1 MTTPVVL
8 RSEPDITES
17 FEPFQERLAE
27 TISWC
32 LRAVKVAPLGT
43 ALRTFAHV
51 PPPALPWP
59 ETVRAVA
66 EARLKALGRSW
77 RRILDP
83 LGGGD
88 LLIYLPRHA
97 NSGGGAREASEGYF
111 DSRDLPPWDTWVS
124 WVEEERREYLVC
136 WVPPDAVT
144 VVTAGIGAAT
154 ASLAWLVSSENPIIG
169 RLKRPDGKP
178 LPVRGGW

>member
-8 RSEPDITES
+8 RSEPAITES

-32 LRAVKVAPLGT
+32 LRAVKVGPLES
-43 ALRTFAHV
+43 ALRTITFV

-66 EARLKALGRSW
+66 EARLKTLGRSW
-77 RRILDP
+77 RRTLDP

-88 LLIYLPRHA
+88 LLIHLPRHA
-97 NSGGGAREASEGYF
+97 TSGGAAREASHGYF
-111 DSRDLPPWDTWVS
+111 DDRDLPPWDTWVA
-124 WVEEERREYLVC
+124 WIEEQHREYLIC
-136 WVPPDAVT
+136 WVPPEAMS
-144 VVTAGIGAAT
+144 TAAAGMAMAT
-154 ASLAWLVSSENPIIG
+154 ESLAWLVSSENPVLAK
-169 RLKRPDGKP
+169 LKRADGES
-178 LPVRGGW
+178 LPVRGAG